1 VLEIFKQNNVKLAP
15 YKAEWFKEEVEFLK
29 VIVSANGVRMLEDKI
44 KAVLEWPTPTNVK
57 EVQAFIRF
65 SNFY

>member
-1 VLEIFKQNNVKLAP
+1 M
-15 YKAEWFKEEVEFLK
+15 LK
-29 VIVSANGVRMLEDKI
+29 DKI
-44 KAVLEWPTPTNVK
+44 KAVLEWPTLTNVK